1 MVLGWPAVGRPGLN
15 LRTGRAR
22 SSLSLS
28 LLLLLPFSKSWHQAL
43 LREYCDVSGY
53 LCGPAEGDADQQDGC
68 AGRAPVVRVV
78 PLVRLA
84 VGLWPS
90 GPTRF
95 KNARAWRP

>member
-1 MVLGWPAVGRPGLN
+1 M
-15 LRTGRAR
+15 
-22 SSLSLS
+22 S
-28 LLLLLPFSKSWHQAL
+28 LLLLLPCSKSWHQAL

-53 LCGPAEGDADQQDGC
+53 LCTPAEGSADQQEAARGVRRMT
-68 AGRAPVVRVV
+68 RAV